1 LSSPAKINN
10 PDAKVLKVLVAPL
23 DWGLGHAT
31 RCIPIINE
39 FLSKQ
44 CTVILAADGAQKALL
59 EEEFPTLS
67 FVQIPG
73 YRIKY
78 GKNRA
83 FTLVRL
89 IMSIPKILIRIKQE
103 NAWLRGFASREK
115 PDLVISDNRYG
126 LYLPGI
132 VSVFITH
139 QLSIRTSFGAVADR
153 LLQRVNYRAIRRFT
167 LCWVPDMPG
176 AASLAGKL
184 SHPRKMPAVPT
195 RYIGWLSR
203 FGSGAAG
210 DGGPVDLLVLLSGPE
225 PQRTLLEKMVLE
237 QAAGCGCQIVLVRG
251 LPGGDVAVEAPSGV
265 LVYDHLAARELES
278 LICGSSMVLARSGYS
293 TVMDLAR
300 LGKKAIFIPTPGQSE
315 QEYLGAYLAGKGLA
329 VCMGQD
335 RFSLKEAVDR
345 ARALVPGGDW
355 GEVTKKNVIL
365 GDEVCAVLKLA
376 RGGDQSGADDLG

>member
-1 LSSPAKINN
+1 MSPSSKINN

-39 FLSKQ
+39 FLSQ
-44 CTVILAADGAQKALL
+44 GCTVILAADGAQKALL
-59 EEEFPTLS
+59 QEEFPTLR

-103 NAWLRGFASREK
+103 NAWFRGFGSRER
-115 PDLVISDNRYG
+115 PDVVISDNRYG

-139 QLSIRTSFGAVADR
+139 QLSIRTSFGAAADR

-167 LCWVPDMPG
+167 LCWVPDMAG
-176 AASLAGKL
+176 EEISLSGKL
-184 SHPRKMPAVPT
+184 SHPRKMPPIPT

-203 FGSGAAG
+203 FGT
-210 DGGPVDLLVLLSGPE
+210 GG
-225 PQRTLLEKMVLE
+225 
-237 QAAGCGCQIVLVRG
+237 
-251 LPGGDVAVEAPSGV
+251 
-265 LVYDHLAARELES
+265 
-278 LICGSSMVLARSGYS
+278 
-293 TVMDLAR
+293 
-300 LGKKAIFIPTPGQSE
+300 
-315 QEYLGAYLAGKGLA
+315 
-329 VCMGQD
+329 
-335 RFSLKEAVDR
+335 
-345 ARALVPGGDW
+345 
-355 GEVTKKNVIL
+355 
-365 GDEVCAVLKLA
+365 
-376 RGGDQSGADDLG
+376 